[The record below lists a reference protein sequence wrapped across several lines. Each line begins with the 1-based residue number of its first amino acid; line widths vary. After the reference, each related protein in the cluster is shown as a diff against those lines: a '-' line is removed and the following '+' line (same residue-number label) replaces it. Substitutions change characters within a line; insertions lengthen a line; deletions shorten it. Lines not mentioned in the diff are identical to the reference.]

1 MWTHG
6 GINGIPQSLLSSEP
20 KNAISARRLGTFK
33 IEAKHKTTTTTL
45 GTQLLGVI
53 LQGTSHVVQ
62 LLSTKLKQGVT
73 KNQVGTTFNAI
84 RSKDIKSYLQFWF
97 QSRLDLHPIKVKLNC
112 VEVGS
117 KKCAFEFQAS
127 FSFSSCSARTCQVA
141 ASEALCCGSSHLHH
155 KVQTSSCRLWNTC
168 CRNMSQLIVPCC
180 LSPSEILPLPRF

>member
-1 MWTHG
+1 M
-6 GINGIPQSLLSSEP
+6 
-20 KNAISARRLGTFK
+20 
-33 IEAKHKTTTTTL
+33 
-45 GTQLLGVI
+45 I

-62 LLSTKLKQGVT
+62 LLSTKLKQRVT

-84 RSKDIKSYLQFWF
+84 RSKGIKSYLQFWF

-180 LSPSEILPLPRF
+180 LSPSEILPFYLDFRFLGIKHNCEIALSSKPIGSTHSNIALESRLNGWFRFSLKFCPIF

>member
-1 MWTHG
+1 MNPWRHKWH
-6 GINGIPQSLLSSEP
+6 SSESV
-20 KNAISARRLGTFK
+20 KFRTEECNFCTSTWNFK

-62 LLSTKLKQGVT
+62 LLSTKLKQQVT

-84 RSKDIKSYLQFWF
+84 RSKGIKSYLQFWF

-141 ASEALCCGSSHLHH
+141 VRPFVVAVHICITRSKPALVGFETPAVATCHNWLFLVACLQA
-155 KVQTSSCRLWNTC
+155 KFCRST
-168 CRNMSQLIVPCC
+168 
-180 LSPSEILPLPRF
+180 